1 MKQEVFL
8 FKVDGVDTNFRMP
21 DVLRIRLGG
30 GSHVK
35 YHENDKVGVAS

>member
-8 FKVDGVDTNFRMP
+8 FQVDGVNTNFRMP
-21 DVLRIRLGG
+21 DVLSIGLGG

-35 YHENDKVGVAS
+35 HYENDKVGVAS